1 MDENKYYKMT
11 NPQYVNEISSVYDQ
25 MYNNTPKE
33 VVAESCNDTAEVIEE
48 QGRKHGSKYSSPAP
62 LDNRPSWAVMLGD
75 ELRKKKEREDRGP
88 KHDSAE
94 KNRITHGGVERIT
107 ADEGEETSDQYNKGF
122 DAGYAKGYAN
132 GLAQSKG

>member
-1 MDENKYYKMT
+1 MDRNKYYKMT

-25 MYNNTPKE
+25 MYKDTSKE
-33 VVAESCNDTAEVIEE
+33 VVEENCNDTAEVIEE
-48 QGRKHGSKYSSPAP
+48 HGEKHSVIGRYPGWTGLLKAYR
-62 LDNRPSWAVMLGD
+62 D
-75 ELRKKKEREDRGP
+75 KKEREDRGP

-94 KNRITHGGVERIT
+94 KNRITHGGVERET
-107 ADEGEETSDQYNKGF
+107 TEEGEETSDQYNKGF

>member
-1 MDENKYYKMT
+1 MDVNKYYKMT

-48 QGRKHGSKYSSPAP
+48 QGRKHGSKHSSIGRDPG
-62 LDNRPSWAVMLGD
+62 WVEMLRAYGD
-75 ELRKKKEREDRGP
+75 KKEREDRGP
-88 KHDSAE
+88 RHGPAE
-94 KNRITHGGVERIT
+94 ENRITHGGVERET
-107 ADEGEETSDQYNKGF
+107 TEEGEETSDQYNKGF

>member
-48 QGRKHGSKYSSPAP
+48 QGRKHGSKYASPAP
-62 LDNRPSWAVMLGD
+62 LDNRPSWAVMLD

-88 KHDSAE
+88 RHGPAE
-94 KNRITHGGVERIT
+94 ENRITHGGVERET
-107 ADEGEETSDQYNKGF
+107 TEEGEETSDQYNKGF

>member
-33 VVAESCNDTAEVIEE
+33 VVAESCNNTAEVIEE
-48 QGRKHGSKYSSPAP
+48 QRSRPGHKNSSIGRDPGWAKMLRAYS
-62 LDNRPSWAVMLGD
+62 D
-75 ELRKKKEREDRGP
+75 KKEREDRGP
-88 KHDSAE
+88 RHGPAE
-94 KNRITHGGVERIT
+94 ENRITHRGVERET
-107 ADEGEETSDQYNKGF
+107 TAQADEGEETPDQYNKGF

>member
-11 NPQYVNEISSVYDQ
+11 NPLYVNEISSVYDQ

-33 VVAESCNDTAEVIEE
+33 VVEESCNNTAEVIEE
-48 QGRKHGSKYSSPAP
+48 RGSTHSSIGRMIA
-62 LDNRPSWAVMLGD
+62 D
-75 ELRKKKEREDRGP
+75 EIKKSKKEGP
-88 KHDSAE
+88 RHNSAE
-94 KNRITHGGVERIT
+94 NKIKLGVEGAPREV
-107 ADEGEETSDQYNKGF
+107 ADEGEETPDQYNKGF